1 MKTPLMRL
9 YLLTW
14 LPDGVAGDVQM
25 LESRHEAERELNE
38 RLQKIIAEKQS
49 AVELA
54 ASLQR
59 TLAAIAADKRHSERS
74 AMRLQ
79 KDKNALKK
87 TLDKVVQRV
96 LFHFTHFTNTKL
108 YSWRLDQI
116 LNRIEENNWP

>member
-1 MKTPLMRL
+1 
-9 YLLTW
+9 
-14 LPDGVAGDVQM
+14 M
-25 LESRHEAERELNE
+25 LEARHEAERELNE

-108 YSWRLDQI
+108 YS
-116 LNRIEENNWP
+116 